1 MIKNA
6 GVQLSFMK
14 SEMLANSLKITLH
27 FFVLLKKMLPAELA
41 GFFYTEEIQ
50 EEKAQY
56 LPLSER
62 NKGGFN
68 KTGEEE
74 WRRRKNVDTHTHT
87 HTHLAGASSHS
98 LAERMRQWKIPSVQ
112 QSSESA
118 ENKRRRTMTVHIMV

>member
-87 HTHLAGASSHS
+87 SGWSITHS